1 MNITKPGIYRNF
13 PTAAYFAD
21 PTPEPS
27 LSQSLAKILLEQ
39 SPLHAFHAHPRLHVG
54 VADEDEDEGAEKY
67 DSVKAIGNAAHAL
80 MLDRGKEVVIGEFKD
95 WRKKEARDF
104 RAMNL
109 ANGKE
114 PILSKNFET
123 AGEMVNEALA
133 QLSVIPECENAFTNG
148 DAEVV
153 IANCEDGIWLRSMI
167 DWITPDLREVWD
179 YKTSG
184 KSAAPHVAGKQMA
197 DAGWHIQA
205 AMHERI
211 LDAVDPRGRGRRRHL
226 FVCQENEPPYALT
239 VNEITEAAL
248 TIGRKKIDYAIRIWR
263 HCRTK
268 HQWPSY
274 PPRINQ
280 VVLPTWS
287 ETAWLNRELEEEA
300 NPSLIMAG

>member
-148 DAEVV
+148 
-153 IANCEDGIWLRSMI
+153 
-167 DWITPDLREVWD
+167 
-179 YKTSG
+179 
-184 KSAAPHVAGKQMA
+184 Q
-197 DAGWHIQA
+197 
-205 AMHERI
+205 
-211 LDAVDPRGRGRRRHL
+211 RR
-226 FVCQENEPPYALT
+226 QSENSQRPL
-239 VNEITEAAL
+239 
-248 TIGRKKIDYAIRIWR
+248 
-263 HCRTK
+263 
-268 HQWPSY
+268 
-274 PPRINQ
+274 
-280 VVLPTWS
+280 VVLS
-287 ETAWLNRELEEEA
+287 KDSAL
-300 NPSLIMAG
+300 